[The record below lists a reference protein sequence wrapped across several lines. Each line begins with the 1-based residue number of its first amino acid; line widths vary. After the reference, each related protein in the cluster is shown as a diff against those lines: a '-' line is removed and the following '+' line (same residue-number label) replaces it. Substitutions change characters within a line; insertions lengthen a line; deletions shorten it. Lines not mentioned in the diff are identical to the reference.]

1 MCNHRLYKISNF
13 TNISLSIWYQLC
25 TPGWFLLMRKNAFI
39 KQVQKKSKTCSMPSS
54 HKPPS
59 NYIFTKSILWY
70 FHFEKKIL
78 VSKWLL
84 VKKVV
89 IMSEGQS
96 PKITGSICNVPAEIM
111 DVRTLLPRQT
121 NSNGLVKI
129 KLARRLSCLLW
140 TKVSRYCFET
150 VAIS

>member
-1 MCNHRLYKISNF
+1 M
-13 TNISLSIWYQLC
+13 
-25 TPGWFLLMRKNAFI
+25 
-39 KQVQKKSKTCSMPSS
+39 
-54 HKPPS
+54 
-59 NYIFTKSILWY
+59 
-70 FHFEKKIL
+70 L

-96 PKITGSICNVPAEIM
+96 PKITGSICNVPVEIM

-129 KLARRLSCLLW
+129 KLARRLSCLL
-140 TKVSRYCFET
+140 
-150 VAIS
+150 